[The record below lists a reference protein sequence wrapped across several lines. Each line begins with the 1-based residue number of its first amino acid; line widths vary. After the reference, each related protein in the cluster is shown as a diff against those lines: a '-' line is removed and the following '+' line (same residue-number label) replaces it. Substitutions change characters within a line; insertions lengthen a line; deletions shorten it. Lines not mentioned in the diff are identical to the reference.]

1 MVGNRPPMRAL
12 VVPILQAKIDILS
25 KQCQAILE
33 MNVRV

>member
-1 MVGNRPPMRAL
+1 MVSNRPPMRVL

-25 KQCQAILE
+25 KQCQAIFD

>member
-1 MVGNRPPMRAL
+1 MVGNWPPCRVL

-25 KQCQAILE
+25 KQCQAIFD